1 MVSAIS
7 SPTRLKDEGG
17 TLNAEG
23 LCPMAGGV
31 RVMRWSFAGRLFSV
45 QLKDEG
51 GTLNAEGLCPMAGGV
66 RAMRWSFAGRLFN
79 VQRSAFSVSMRKP
92 RLFWVMVLAFVL
104 AIVLGV
110 CGMLGFVG
118 LALIGGVPAQ
128 NREVFEGAPGA
139 YAEVLADY
147 YLANGRSW
155 EGVDRRLG
163 SAPFAGPLS
172 FMEYAL
178 ADANGRIVSSSAR
191 DLPRGTLAPPRRL
204 EEGVPLVARG
214 ERVGTLILAR
224 PARGSGWS
232 APSGS
237 PPPFLRNIAAAGLG
251 LTLVLGALAIVFA
264 GWLNRPLRRLTAAA
278 GELAGGRLDVQVPP
292 ARVRELDDLS
302 QAFNRMARSLAAAD
316 RQRRQLTADVAH
328 ELRTPLTI
336 IKGRLEGIQDG
347 VYQAN
352 PDQVGRL
359 LAETALLE
367 RLIEDLRVLALAD
380 AGQLPLFREPTDPVA
395 LLQRTAAA
403 FAAQAEE
410 QGVALHVAAPG
421 DLPALDA
428 DPQRMAQVLANLV
441 SNALRH
447 TPAGGSVELRASFEF
462 SVLSSQLPGGE
473 ALTQNSK
480 LSTQNS
486 VHLTVEDTGSG
497 IAPEELPHIFER
509 FWRADRART
518 RGSGGS
524 GLGLAITRQIVS
536 AHGGTIE
543 AASELG
549 KGTTITITLPA
560 E

>member
-1 MVSAIS
+1 
-7 SPTRLKDEGG
+7 
-17 TLNAEG
+17 
-23 LCPMAGGV
+23 MAGGV

-66 RAMRWSFAGRLFN
+66 RVMRWSFAGRLFN

-118 LALIGGVPAQ
+118 LALIGAVPAQ

-380 AGQLPLFREPTDPVA
+380 AGQLPLFREPTDPAA

-403 FAAQAEE
+403 FAAQAEA
-410 QGVALHVAAPG
+410 QGVALHVDAPG
-421 DLPALDA
+421 DLPAIDV

-447 TPAGGSVELRASFEF
+447 TPAGRTVALRAYARLNAKGQTLNAATETQEPSSTVAHASLRSGAEVVSFYPLAFILLE
-462 SVLSSQLPGGE
+462 
-473 ALTQNSK
+473 
-480 LSTQNS
+480 
-486 VHLTVEDTGSG
+486 VEDTGSG

-524 GLGLAITRQIVS
+524 GLGLAITRQIVA